1 MEGTKMGKR
10 LITAIISFLLMFFAL
25 SSAQASTPIH
35 SVTPAPIHIIK
46 GSEGEDVRII
56 QLRLIQLGYL
66 KGDNS
71 GTFDNKTQTAVKA
84 FQKAYKLKTTGEIG
98 DTDNK
103 KLIEIS
109 REFAKRAA
117 VVAITNGQAV
127 DVFKKD
133 RSTYDTS
140 KFHSYSEVHDGYL
153 SIHNEGVWT
162 QIKDAAWHVEGLIL
176 RFEQYDNYIKAY
188 MDVHFDGKNY
198 IISNGGRI
206 IADLEFL
213 DSDDP
218 SRTSGIEIL
227 QPSVNSP
234 YLTVPSSLVKKDRD
248 LNKEAAR
255 RLELDKKAR
264 MEEERKSWFTDQLSI
279 WDGSHKEFEK
289 LIKKNLNDEKSY
301 KHIETNFHDISN
313 KEILKLVNDVL
324 SEAKLKQRVK
334 LGDFFIVTEFS
345 AKNAFSAT
353 IKSIAFGIVSYEKK
367 TITLVAIE

>member
-1 MEGTKMGKR
+1 MGKR
-10 LITAIISFLLMFFAL
+10 LITAIISFLLMFFVL
-25 SSAQASTPIH
+25 SSAQASTSTL
-35 SVTPAPIHIIK
+35 SVTPVPIHIIK

-103 KLIEIS
+103 KLIEVS

-198 IISNGGRI
+198 VISNGGRI
-206 IADLEFL
+206 IADLEYL

-227 QPSVNSP
+227 QPSVNAP

-255 RLELDKKAR
+255 RAELDKKAR

-279 WDGSHKEFEK
+279 WNGSHKEFEK

-301 KHIETNFHDISN
+301 KHIETYFYDVSS
-313 KEILKLVNDVL
+313 KETLKLVNDVL
-324 SEAKLKQRVK
+324 SESKLKQRVK

-345 AKNAFSAT
+345 AKNAFNAT
-353 IKSIAFGIVSYEKK
+353 IKSTAFGIVSYEKK
-367 TITLVAIE
+367 TITLIAIE